1 MPRPVRSVAYLA
13 LLLLA
18 AVWLA
23 VRFEPPQPAPAADA
37 DRDVTTTR
45 MEEMLGS
52 LRATLA
58 TDPDTVIVLGDSAF
72 LDHLTLPRGQTLAF
86 LLETEA
92 PQAGLS
98 IRVVAYAGF
107 DPIAYYLLADA
118 LAALRPRAVLL
129 TANLQAFTDSWFR
142 NPRMKHP
149 QLAAFV
155 RPTRVPEAMALP
167 LELAGI
173 SDSSLVT
180 KPLLRLLRATD
191 VPEILDGYRERFRAE
206 LDQAL
211 GALSVTAADGG
222 PATANA
228 EVPGSPRSGGLT
240 PPPTAGGAPR
250 QTVGSAPNMAVR
262 RGGRKGARAGTWS
275 TSPFRRLDLY
285 PDHLDRTQASVRVL
299 AATVRDL
306 VADGVPT
313 VVAIAPLHLQ
323 ALRLTGAYQSRDIAA
338 AVVLIR
344 DVIVESGATPLDL
357 TQALPLESYFADAHT
372 HFTAEGNRIVAAQII
387 AGLRRLLD
395 AGS

>member
-155 RPTRVPEAMALP
+155 RGAERPAGWP
-167 LELAGI
+167 LACVLLTGLA
-173 SDSSLVT
+173 
-180 KPLLRLLRATD
+180 
-191 VPEILDGYRERFRAE
+191 
-206 LDQAL
+206 
-211 GALSVTAADGG
+211 
-222 PATANA
+222 PAT
-228 EVPGSPRSGGLT
+228 E
-240 PPPTAGGAPR
+240 
-250 QTVGSAPNMAVR
+250 
-262 RGGRKGARAGTWS
+262 
-275 TSPFRRLDLY
+275 
-285 PDHLDRTQASVRVL
+285 
-299 AATVRDL
+299 
-306 VADGVPT
+306 
-313 VVAIAPLHLQ
+313 
-323 ALRLTGAYQSRDIAA
+323 
-338 AVVLIR
+338 
-344 DVIVESGATPLDL
+344 
-357 TQALPLESYFADAHT
+357 
-372 HFTAEGNRIVAAQII
+372 
-387 AGLRRLLD
+387 
-395 AGS
+395 